1 MTMQVPEVE
10 RRSPG
15 LPGELLASTLF
26 LLARLGHSVKTRV
39 LEEFEQQGFSVY
51 QYGVLAI
58 LSEGSSDRQSSIADA
73 LDCDRGQMV
82 GILDDLEDRGLIER
96 RRDESDRRRH
106 SVSLTPEGKRQLVKL
121 RKAVMSIENSVLEPL
136 DERARKSL
144 HGALLTVAA
153 HSDPRFAPVN

>member
-1 MTMQVPEVE
+1 MTMPVSEVE

-15 LPGELLASTLF
+15 IPGELLASTLF
-26 LLARLGHSVKTRV
+26 LLARLGHSVKARV

-51 QYGVLAI
+51 QYSVLAI
-58 LSEGSSDRQSSIADA
+58 LSEGACDRQASIADA
-73 LDCDRGQMV
+73 LGFDRGQLV
-82 GILDDLEDRGLIER
+82 GVLDDLEERGLLER

-121 RKAVMSIENSVLEPL
+121 RKLVMRIEDSVLQPL
-136 DERARKSL
+136 DEGARKSL

-153 HSDPRFAPVN
+153 HSDPRFARLN